1 MRARGIPDLRY
12 EVLDAFQ
19 VFGDLPARSVLV
31 DEQDDGSHVPEID
44 GATREDSPHKYL
56 NEGR

>member
-1 MRARGIPDLRY
+1 MRARGIPVSDY

-31 DEQDDGSHVPEID
+31 DEQDDESHVPGID

-56 NEGR
+56 NEER

>member
-1 MRARGIPDLRY
+1 MRARGIPDSDY

-31 DEQDDGSHVPEID
+31 DEQDDGPHVPGID
-44 GATREDSPHKYL
+44 GATQQGSPHKYL
-56 NEGR
+56 NEER